1 MSNETFLREF
11 RDQVYNELV
20 EYLQGDD
27 SLATI
32 NALSDIYGSF
42 FDLIEPVYKERCA
55 ITSTQQSL
63 DLLAQEGS
71 LVRIE
76 TEPLDSFRVRVDD
89 KFFNQI
95 ISGTF
100 EGFARIL
107 EVFGI
112 RDGKSA
118 IEFVRGSVWDFVF
131 IASDKIDESIVPADV
146 LKELS
151 GTKYGRS
158 GRIFNGIL
166 TLPIFQ
172 YDLDTIPDA
181 SADGYQDGIYLTF
194 SFTEDPVPSYK
205 KQMFITPMLQYD
217 LNSNPDPDGTGYDS
231 GTYKTITA
239 A

>member
-1 MSNETFLREF
+1 MANDTFLRVFAE
-11 RDQVYNELV
+11 QVFNGLP

-27 SLATI
+27 AQASI
-32 NALSDIYGSF
+32 NALVDIYGPF
-42 FDLIEPVYKERCA
+42 FDLIEPVYRERCA

-76 TEPLDSFRVRVDD
+76 EEPLDSFRVRVDE

-107 EVFGI
+107 ELFGI
-112 RDGKSA
+112 EDGKAA
-118 IEFVRGSVWDFVF
+118 IEFVGGSAWDFVF
-131 IASDKIDESIVPADV
+131 ITDEAFAQSIVPSDV

-166 TLPIFQ
+166 TLPVFQ
-172 YDLDTIPDA
+172 YDLD
-181 SADGYQDGIYLTF
+181 QF
-194 SFTEDPVPSYK
+194 
-205 KQMFITPMLQYD
+205 
-217 LNSNPDPDGTGYDS
+217 PDPDGAGYGT
-231 GTYKTITA
+231 GTYKTLK
-239 A
+239 